1 MWSFVLKALNKKKV
15 TCEKFEGANGLDFSF
30 NSIYECISCKDV
42 NDLRIMKAQDQLIA
56 MVRSLEGLEM
66 ELEKKNYISA
76 VTTTENG
83 LRAMEH
89 LGLVGDA
96 AAQTTLEANDMKI
109 NLIITD
115 YYMPGMTGYELRM
128 KIKESPS
135 LKKIPVVIMSSEN
148 IPTRI
153 KKCLEDRAE
162 EFMLKPLQQSDVLR
176 LRNHVTETFV
186 FKH

>member
-1 MWSFVLKALNKKKV
+1 MGDREEELHVLAVDDSVIERKSLERMLKKSDYKV
-15 TCEKFEGANGLDFSF
+15 TTA
-30 NSIYECISCKDV
+30 
-42 NDLRIMKAQDQLIA
+42 
-56 MVRSLEGLEM
+56 
-66 ELEKKNYISA
+66 
-76 VTTTENG
+76 ENG
-83 LRAMEH
+83 LRALEH
-89 LGLVGDA
+89 LGLVEDA
-96 AAQTTLEANDMKI
+96 KQTTLEANDMKI

-115 YYMPGMTGYELRM
+115 YCMPGMTGYELLK

-153 KKCLEDRAE
+153 KKCLEDGAE

-176 LRNHVTETFV
+176 LRNHVTETLV